1 MKPGP
6 AISTRLKCVSSKA
19 GIAAATASAIL
30 RGGIPNTR
38 APAMAKLEARSPFF
52 TSFGTSTTKAGS
64 SFSGRLPSAIAARAA
79 VSSSPR
85 ASSIAACFGSK
96 CLKSCIFSKLLS
108 L

>member
-79 VSSSPR
+79 VSAILRAFLMSRSS
-85 ASSIAACFGSK
+85 
-96 CLKSCIFSKLLS
+96 
-108 L
+108 